1 MSCRSSPR
9 TTSIRRPCASL
20 IRCSTS
26 SLDMFEA
33 SVESLHRRDDGAVE
47 IDTYKLDKDV
57 NRFERDVRRKVM
69 THLVVSG
76 PADLPSD
83 LVLINVVIDIE
94 RIGDCAKNIVIAYIA
109 MGLRLIVATSGSN

>member
-1 MSCRSSPR
+1 
-9 TTSIRRPCASL
+9 
-20 IRCSTS
+20 
-26 SLDMFEA
+26 MFEA

-47 IDTYKLDKDV
+47 IDIYKLDKDV

-76 PADLPSD
+76 PADLPSG

-109 MGLRLIVATSGSN
+109 MGLRLIVATSGSNCARASVAVRVKLLQRPR